1 MHVGM
6 YAGKFLPWCRDE
18 VDPNLNAVL
27 IYTQTRKTKRLFL
40 SIFLHQMAHASANL
54 YFQHWIKE
62 CFKKIKKPNKSNK
75 QTNKKRNKTK
85 QNKQVRKT
93 KILHRTVSYKR
104 TDHVPSYTS
113 VGESIAV
120 YWLFRTMLR
129 YRLAH
134 IVHMICTANSVQVSR
149 S

>member
-54 YFQHWIKE
+54 YFQHWIKK
-62 CFKKIKKPNKSNK
+62 CFKKIKKPQQIK
-75 QTNKKRNKTK
+75 QTNKQKTK
-85 QNKQVRKT
+85 QNKT
-93 KILHRTVSYKR
+93 KQ
-104 TDHVPSYTS
+104 TS
-113 VGESIAV
+113 EKDK
-120 YWLFRTMLR
+120 
-129 YRLAH
+129 
-134 IVHMICTANSVQVSR
+134 NST
-149 S
+149 

>member
-1 MHVGM
+1 MRRLIGLFGRRF
-6 YAGKFLPWCRDE
+6 GKISPISFYLPPSNGSRIGQLIF
-18 VDPNLNAVL
+18 PALN
-27 IYTQTRKTKRLFL
+27 KK
-40 SIFLHQMAHASANL
+40 
-54 YFQHWIKE
+54 

-104 TDHVPSYTS
+104 TNHVPSYTS
-113 VGESIAV
+113 AGESIAV
-120 YWLFRTMLR
+120 YWLFRAMLR

-134 IVHMICTANSVQVSR
+134 IVHMICTVNSVLVSR